1 MGSQKNKLNKIIF
14 VILSVMFIIPSS
26 IYIIQ
31 KKTILGFDIYYNFF
45 ITENISKTISTII
58 YLILFSLMSITYLKI
73 VKNKKEFD
81 TIKELLKYIAI
92 ISIIFTFM
100 LPWTSS
106 DIFYYMGVG
115 EFDSVYKQ
123 NPYYITMKDY
133 YEQNPESINNDSIFE
148 QGVNN
153 FWANTTVVY
162 GPIAQIIFKICTTLS
177 FKNINICLFIFKA
190 LNIVIHILN
199 CYLIFKLT
207 KKFKFSM
214 IYGLN
219 PFVLFEFIGMLHNDI
234 IVIFFILLT
243 IYYLTKKK
251 NIYLSILF
259 LALATGIKYFTVLLL
274 PVVILYHFREETK
287 ISKRILRC
295 IQYGI
300 MFLCII
306 LVEYIPYLQNIEV
319 VLAMLPQTAR
329 YSKSIYS
336 AMSVI
341 DGNLMIILRG
351 IFILAFLGYY
361 IICCLKMLLDKENNI
376 MKMLREYN
384 ISLILFML
392 ILTNCQQWYIVWLF
406 ATLMWQRPNMIRNII
421 GISLATEIANGIYMF
436 KSEWYVYDV
445 YYIEI
450 IVFLLALWYVFTN
463 KKYIKDRRR
472 QIEKASIN

>member
-177 FKNINICLFIFKA
+177 FKNINIC
-190 LNIVIHILN
+190 
-199 CYLIFKLT
+199 
-207 KKFKFSM
+207 
-214 IYGLN
+214 
-219 PFVLFEFIGMLHNDI
+219 
-234 IVIFFILLT
+234 
-243 IYYLTKKK
+243 
-251 NIYLSILF
+251 
-259 LALATGIKYFTVLLL
+259 
-274 PVVILYHFREETK
+274 
-287 ISKRILRC
+287 
-295 IQYGI
+295 Q
-300 MFLCII
+300 
-306 LVEYIPYLQNIEV
+306 
-319 VLAMLPQTAR
+319 
-329 YSKSIYS
+329 
-336 AMSVI
+336 
-341 DGNLMIILRG
+341 
-351 IFILAFLGYY
+351 
-361 IICCLKMLLDKENNI
+361 KE
-376 MKMLREYN
+376 
-384 ISLILFML
+384 
-392 ILTNCQQWYIVWLF
+392 
-406 ATLMWQRPNMIRNII
+406 
-421 GISLATEIANGIYMF
+421 
-436 KSEWYVYDV
+436 
-445 YYIEI
+445 
-450 IVFLLALWYVFTN
+450 
-463 KKYIKDRRR
+463 
-472 QIEKASIN
+472 